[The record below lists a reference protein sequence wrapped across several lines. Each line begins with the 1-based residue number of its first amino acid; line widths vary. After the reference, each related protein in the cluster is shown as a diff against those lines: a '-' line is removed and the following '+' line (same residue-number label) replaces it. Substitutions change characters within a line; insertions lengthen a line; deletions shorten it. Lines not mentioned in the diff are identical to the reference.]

1 MNPIQFFQSAD
12 VTLSNKLLE
21 LVYVIIGLVCVYAGL
36 CNLRDDS
43 NEKRVGT
50 CVFWSVLGL
59 LFIIGPWVPS
69 EVAGALVVVMV
80 LPPIFRQVDAGS
92 A

>member
-43 NEKRVGT
+43 NEKRVADQ
-50 CVFWSVLGL
+50 
-59 LFIIGPWVPS
+59 IGRASCRERV
-69 EVAGALVVVMV
+69 
-80 LPPIFRQVDAGS
+80 
-92 A
+92 

>member
-43 NEKRVGT
+43 NEKQLPDRK
-50 CVFWSVLGL
+50 SV
-59 LFIIGPWVPS
+59 V
-69 EVAGALVVVMV
+69 
-80 LPPIFRQVDAGS
+80 
-92 A
+92 